1 MSINGSSPF
10 RGLIRPK
17 ISTMPRQ
24 KTEATAYLSIYK
36 LSVEKKRLEDELQHL
51 ETRKVQIEQ
60 RLTALHQDIETI
72 KASVPEQPPSNPAPQ
87 PPSPK
92 HHQGFETIFL
102 EY

>member
-1 MSINGSSPF
+1 MSINARPF

-24 KTEATAYLSIYK
+24 KTEATAYLGIYK

-51 ETRKVQIEQ
+51 EARKGQIEQ
-60 RLTALHQDIETI
+60 RLVIIHQDIAAL
-72 KASVPEQPPSNPAPQ
+72 KASVPDSEPLPSADRPEPVLPQ
-87 PPSPK
+87 
-92 HHQGFETIFL
+92 HQGFETLFL

>member
-24 KTEATAYLSIYK
+24 KTESTTYLSIYK

-51 ETRKVQIEQ
+51 EARKAQIEQ
-60 RLTALHQDIETI
+60 RLTTLHQDIATL
-72 KASVPEQPPSNPAPQ
+72 KASVPEDQAVPT
-87 PPSPK
+87 PSPQK
-92 HHQGFETIFL
+92 LLKEQGFETIFL

>member
-1 MSINGSSPF
+1 MSINGSTPF

-24 KTEATAYLSIYK
+24 KTEATTYLSIYK

-51 ETRKVQIEQ
+51 ESRKAQIEQ
-60 RLTALHQDIETI
+60 RLTTLHQDIAAL
-72 KASVPEQPPSNPAPQ
+72 KASVPEGQPPQ
-87 PPSPK
+87 PPSIQQALK
-92 HHQGFETIFL
+92 DQGFETLFL

>member
-24 KTEATAYLSIYK
+24 KTEATTYLSIYK
-36 LSVEKKRLEDELQHL
+36 LSVEKKRLEDELLHL
-51 ETRKVQIEQ
+51 EARKAQIEQ
-60 RLTALHQDIETI
+60 RLTTLHQDIAAL
-72 KASVPEQPPSNPAPQ
+72 KASVPEDQ
-87 PPSPK
+87 PSPSTALQK
-92 HHQGFETIFL
+92 SLKNQGFETLFL